1 MMKAPKLTE
10 LFKTI
15 RGFKFNAQTEEFEPE
30 DEEVGYISNVPFDGE
45 DYTQETPKKNTVH
58 KVYDEYTVDERALFQ
73 EQYEQMLKEGN
84 FKYGRFTKKLSGK
97 ELAKDFLIGGA
108 LYKMIK
114 DGEGIEHP
122 VFASRFNAYTNTVT
136 FSRSTELDQETL
148 KIAFLS
154 IMKEGKRPFY
164 LNRTIKAPETIA
176 DQQAYFAAA
185 YKAAMSLNI
194 PHDEIK
200 LPRKFAAFKEHLRQE
215 SKISTEKPDS
225 SYDED
230 LSNHP
235 ALNDEAPSE
244 KPESQIKEIIQH
256 KPENEAKEKAELSIK
271 ENPNHMFLFRTRDDD
286 NGEPK
291 YLAFLTPESKDDLE
305 SMKKG
310 FAHIVKDQPELI
322 PQIKGVYR
330 AAGYEENLQ
339 DILKKEDNCL
349 EGYKLLKDIQNGVV
363 KATAK
368 PAKEMIDETNI
379 VPIKKPETD
388 NLKPKESEPK
398 PKTRSTPKPKR

>member
-1 MMKAPKLTE
+1 MKAPKLTE
-10 LFKTI
+10 LFKAI
-15 RGFKFNAQTEEFEPE
+15 RGFKFNAQTEELEPE

-45 DYTQETPKKNTVH
+45 DYTQDTPIKNTVH

-84 FKYGRFTKKLSGK
+84 FKYGRFTKKLGGK
-97 ELAKDFLIGGA
+97 ELAKDFIIGGA

-200 LPRKFAAFKEHLRQE
+200 LPRKFAAFKEYLRQE

-235 ALNDEAPSE
+235 ALNDESPSE
-244 KPESQIKEIIQH
+244 KLESQTQEIIQP
-256 KPENEAKEKAELSIK
+256 KSENEAKEKAELSIK
-271 ENPNHMFLFRTRDDD
+271 ENPNHMFLFRTRDDE

-291 YLAFLTPESKDDLE
+291 YLAFLTPDSKGDLE

-310 FAHIVKDQPELI
+310 FAHIFKDQPELI

-349 EGYKLLKDIQNGVV
+349 EGYKLLRDIQNGVV
-363 KATAK
+363 KVTAK
-368 PAKEMIDETNI
+368 PSKEMIDETNI
-379 VPIKKPETD
+379 VPVKKPESD
-388 NLKPKESEPK
+388 NPKPKENEPK
-398 PKTRSTPKPKR
+398 QKTRSTAKPKR